1 MRRLAAI
8 LMLGAALGAGAADE
22 YVFVQKGEVRSAPRG
37 LPAVGVRLDTG
48 EAVLGLHGRSDA
60 ERAACG
66 WFRVLPSRSKAAKG
80 KVVTGRTYT
89 VLRDTVQEV
98 LEFGERRIITP
109 EQRVKAALQAMP
121 GKTDDERVSA
131 LVRAVAVT
139 VTGTLDRAVTITVP
153 ARRPQLDIR
162 EGTVR

>member
-1 MRRLAAI
+1 MRHSIIIFFAFVLSCSA
-8 LMLGAALGAGAADE
+8 E
-22 YVFVQKGEVRSAPRG
+22 QFVFVRDGRVQSAPRG
-37 LPAVGVRLDTG
+37 LPSVGVRLDTG

-66 WFRVLPSRSKAAKG
+66 WFRVLPSREIAARG
-80 KVVTGRTYT
+80 EVVTGRTYT

-98 LEFGERRIITP
+98 LEYGEQRIITP